1 MKDTRGL
8 PPSEAEL
15 SEPSKAP
22 RSLCIVVADDDRD
35 TVLTLTMVLRHEG
48 HDVLAAFNGQQVLD
62 TVLKN
67 DTDVVLLDIVLPDLS
82 GYEVARKIIARHG
95 DRRPMLIGISGKY
108 KKGSEK
114 ILSEIVGFDHYLTKP
129 YEPSE
134 VLRLIAPLRYPP
146 TESGE

>member
-1 MKDTRGL
+1 MKNTRGL
-8 PPSEAEL
+8 PPSEAQL

-35 TVLTLTMVLRHEG
+35 TVLTLTVVLRHEG
-48 HDVLAAFNGQQVLD
+48 HEVLAAFNGQQVLD

-108 KKGSEK
+108 KKGSDK
-114 ILSEIVGFDHYLTKP
+114 VLSEIVGFDHYLTKP

-146 TESGE
+146 TKSGK